1 MRGEEW
7 CPHTRRA
14 EGQLVAGVFHN
25 GASVLGLKCSP
36 GACHG
41 DEQKIWTEDQ
51 LVLKERLGKE
61 ACLRQMKKSWEPAAD
76 EEPVGH
82 YRYHLELRKG

>member
-1 MRGEEW
+1 M
-7 CPHTRRA
+7 
-14 EGQLVAGVFHN
+14 
-25 GASVLGLKCSP
+25 
-36 GACHG
+36 
-41 DEQKIWTEDQ
+41 EDQ

-82 YRYHLELRKG
+82 YRYHLELRKGEGWKNSLAKQQN